1 MVAMI
6 AEAFL
11 TSSDIIY
18 YKVLLPKCGLFA
30 YYLHYT
36 YLLFVLYRTLS
47 TNRPFGNL
55 QTLILRFI
63 SLIYSSE
70 SSCKIAK
77 FETKFRKR
85 EKKCFKEYVIKI
97 TSNKFAVICKWRKA
111 IMLKEK
117 VALRIKV
124 FMLRK
129 RE

>member
-11 TSSDIIY
+11 TSSGIIY

-30 YYLHYT
+30 YIICIIHICSLCYIAP
-36 YLLFVLYRTLS
+36 LS

-55 QTLILRFI
+55 QTLILRCI

-85 EKKCFKEYVIKI
+85 EKKNV
-97 TSNKFAVICKWRKA
+97 
-111 IMLKEK
+111 
-117 VALRIKV
+117 LRSIL
-124 FMLRK
+124 LR
-129 RE
+129 